1 MASTGYG
8 PRPRLTFDGDET
20 KFDLWEVK
28 FLAYLRI
35 QKMHVVLEEV
45 NNDNVDPEKN
55 ADLYAELI
63 QVLDDRSL
71 SLVMREAPNDG
82 RKAFKTLKD
91 HYRPK
96 GKPRIIALYTELTS
110 LKKKHNES
118 MTDYII
124 RAETTASS
132 LRDAGKT
139 VSDGLLIAM
148 VLKGLPADYKPFATV
163 VTQSPSTT
171 TFQEFKVCLRN
182 YKETHKA
189 YCQDSNSET
198 AILNLQHR
206 KYASN

>member
-1 MASTGYG
+1 MTM
-8 PRPRLTFDGDET
+8 L
-20 KFDLWEVK
+20 
-28 FLAYLRI
+28 I
-35 QKMHVVLEEV
+35 QR
-45 NNDNVDPEKN
+45 NY

-82 RKAFKTLKD
+82 KKVFKILKD
-91 HYRPK
+91 HYRHT

-110 LKKKHNES
+110 LNKNPNES

-132 LRDAGKT
+132 LRDAGET
-139 VSDGLLIAM
+139 FSNGLLIAI

-171 TFQEFKVCLRN
+171 TFQEFKVSLRN
-182 YKETHKA
+182 YEETHKA

-206 KYASN
+206 EYASNSKPHNRWCSHFKSGTHNTRDCWKKGDSTFTETTKQRRW

>member
-8 PRPRLTFDGDET
+8 SWPRLTFDSDET
-20 KFDLWEVK
+20 KFDLREVK

-82 RKAFKTLKD
+82 RKAFKILKD

-96 GKPRIIALYTELTS
+96 GKPRIIALYTELTLAS
-110 LKKKHNES
+110 TRIT
-118 MTDYII
+118 M
-124 RAETTASS
+124 RA
-132 LRDAGKT
+132 
-139 VSDGLLIAM
+139 
-148 VLKGLPADYKPFATV
+148 
-163 VTQSPSTT
+163 
-171 TFQEFKVCLRN
+171 
-182 YKETHKA
+182 
-189 YCQDSNSET
+189 
-198 AILNLQHR
+198 
-206 KYASN
+206 